1 MPITPYLMLVL
12 GGFGVFTVVLFVV
25 STWVRM
31 TKD

>member
-1 MPITPYLMLVL
+1 MLVL